1 MTDKPSVLRD
11 TDDDA
16 RRLARRLLHG
26 GPHVALAVVDAETG
40 FPFASRV
47 LAATDSDGTPVILV
61 SALSAHT
68 KALTADSR
76 CSLLAGEQGKGD
88 PLAYP
93 RVTIL
98 ARAER
103 VAVGDS
109 ARVRLRRRFVLRHP
123 KAALYIDFPDFAFFR
138 LAPVSASL
146 NGGFGRAYALEG
158 TDILGPRPDAEQ
170 FSEMEEEALASLLA
184 ADPEAAAGI
193 ARTLSLPASND
204 WRIAGLDAG
213 GIDIASTDNT
223 VGGRLEFPEPLQFTH
238 SLISYMG
245 QTGPTIR

>member
-11 TDDDA
+11 TDDEA
-16 RRLARRLLHG
+16 RRLARRLLHS

-47 LAATDSDGTPVILV
+47 LAATDSDGTPVILI

-68 KALTADSR
+68 KALAADQR

-93 RVTIL
+93 RVTVL

-103 VAVGDS
+103 VAGDDP
-109 ARVRLRRRFVLRHP
+109 ARARLRRRFVLRHP

-138 LAPVSASL
+138 LTPVSASL
-146 NGGFGRAYALEG
+146 NGGFGRAYALDSA
-158 TDILGPRPDAEQ
+158 DILGPRQEAET
-170 FSEMEEEALASLLA
+170 FSELEEEALAALLA
-184 ADPEAAAGI
+184 ADPEAANGI
-193 ARTLSLPASND
+193 AKTLSLPGAND
-204 WRIAGLDAG
+204 WRISGLDAA
-213 GIDIASTDNT
+213 GIDIAATDNT
-223 VGGRLEFPEPLQFTH
+223 AGGRLEFPEPLQFTH
-238 SLISYMG
+238 GLISYMG

>member
-1 MTDKPSVLRD
+1 MTDKPSVLRE

-16 RRLARRLLHG
+16 RRLARRLLHS
-26 GPHVALAVVDAETG
+26 GPHVALAVVDPETG

-93 RVTIL
+93 RVTVL
-98 ARAER
+98 AHAER
-103 VAVGDS
+103 ITADDPD
-109 ARVRLRRRFVLRHP
+109 RLRLRRRFVLRHP

-138 LAPVSASL
+138 LSPVSASL
-146 NGGFGRAYALEG
+146 NGGFGRAYAL
-158 TDILGPRPDAEQ
+158 DKVDFLGSKQDAEN
-170 FSEMEEEALASLLA
+170 FSDLEEEALSELLE
-184 ADPEAAAGI
+184 ADSEAASGI
-193 ARTLSLPASND
+193 AKALSLPDSSS
-204 WRIAGLDAG
+204 WRISGLDAQ
-213 GIDIASTDNT
+213 GIDIASADNT
-223 VGGRLEFPEPLQFTH
+223 AGGRLEFSEPLQFTH

-245 QTGPTIR
+245 RTGPTIR